1 MVLSDDDICFRFV
14 LLIFYF
20 NRCAERFLDRR
31 SACLLSNY
39 LAGGEFWVL
48 PDDFVVQ
55 LPASGESQLSDFEVS
70 IREKKSYSRESSGLN
85 ICK

>member
-1 MVLSDDDICFRFV
+1 MIYMFQNCVADI
-14 LLIFYF
+14 YF

-55 LPASGESQLSDFEVS
+55 LPASEESQLSDFEVS
-70 IREKKSYSRESSGLN
+70 IYGKRKVIAEN
-85 ICK
+85 QVV